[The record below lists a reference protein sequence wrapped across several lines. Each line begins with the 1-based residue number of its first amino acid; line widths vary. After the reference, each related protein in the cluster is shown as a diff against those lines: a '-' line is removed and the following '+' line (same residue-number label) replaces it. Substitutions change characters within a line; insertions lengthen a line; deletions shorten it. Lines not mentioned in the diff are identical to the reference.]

1 MEAMIVDETM
11 DEELESLK
19 GFENLEIPDGYTD
32 RQWSLFVGGRTRQA
46 HLAEAMLIAPQKQAL
61 IMAYQILRKLDEE
74 ESYNLNEVEDF
85 LVYFSHAFCNTI
97 TNFRDK
103 HDGETTE
110 KENIQ

>member
-1 MEAMIVDETM
+1 MIVDETM